1 MCVCSI
7 LHNSSYE
14 LLLLHRYDP
23 TKSLLFLLTT
33 NYNFSIL
40 SYIIFLFFFVAGSI
54 EIFNIREVQLIKSI
68 QVCSC
73 AITELCVV
81 AEQYLIVLDELNDVY
96 TFSIDAMLEGDE
108 ESDETAVN
116 SLGESSKGMLHNLF
130 RAHKHWSL
138 NLLS

>member
-1 MCVCSI
+1 M
-7 LHNSSYE
+7 LY
-14 LLLLHRYDP
+14 
-23 TKSLLFLLTT
+23 LLTT
-33 NYNFSIL
+33 YYYPLYTVTWDIYSKL
-40 SYIIFLFFFVAGSI
+40 HYLFNFFVAGSI

-116 SLGESSKGMLHNLF
+116 SLGESTKGM
-130 RAHKHWSL
+130 
-138 NLLS
+138 